1 MITSYRLNG
10 NSYEFLSGSTVEDTY
25 YLPDSI
31 VSAPSTGDT
40 VGVRI
45 AEDQNNHSR
54 VLSAAELLS
63 MGFATAALFTAQFE
77 SDKSINSVRSVE
89 EGGIAALQ
97 TKAVLVTDAALGSS
111 TTKAIATAVPSG
123 AVILGVQLNNDL
135 AVTTSGGDN
144 TYNAAFS
151 GGDTTAIAT
160 GILGA
165 LDTKT
170 DKLFVPILTT
180 GVTNVTVTAGNS
192 ENFASGTIQV
202 VIYYQELVS
211 MADA

>member
-10 NSYEFLSGSTVEDTY
+10 NSYEFLAGSTVLETF
-25 YLPDSI
+25 YLPDSVLSI
-31 VSAPSTGDT
+31 PAEGDT
-40 VGVRI
+40 TGIRI
-45 AEDQNNHSR
+45 SEDGRTHGL
-54 VLSAAELLS
+54 VLSASELTL
-63 MGFATAALFTAQFE
+63 MGFASVALFTTQFNA
-77 SDKSINSVRSVE
+77 DKSYNGIRSID
-89 EGGIAALQ
+89 EGGTAALQ

-123 AVILGVQLNNDL
+123 AVILAVQLNNDV

-144 TYNAAFS
+144 TYDAAFS

-170 DKLFVPILTT
+170 NKQFVPILTT
-180 GVTNVTVTAGNS
+180 GVTSVTVTAGNS
-192 ENFASGTIQV
+192 ENFAGGTIQV
-202 VIYYQELVS
+202 VIYYRELVS